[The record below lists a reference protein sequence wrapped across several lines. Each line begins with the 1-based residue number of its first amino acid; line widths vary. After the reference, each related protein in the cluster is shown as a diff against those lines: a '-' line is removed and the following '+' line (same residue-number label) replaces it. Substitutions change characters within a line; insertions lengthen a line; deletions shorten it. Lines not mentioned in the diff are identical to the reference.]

1 MKPERNWL
9 WSRRKKMKAQLD
21 KKRLVIRI
29 AALLV
34 ILAVA
39 ALMFVI
45 GRGHTV
51 YFDNKALEY
60 NGTTY
65 EGPYSV
71 EVLVDGEKCAKLKDG
86 ERGMAE
92 TMGQSFSMD
101 LMIKD
106 EKQSD
111 PKKIRVGLPLPYN
124 MDGIII
130 NIPALLAGLPEDA
143 YMSEFIPTPSDEEL
157 ADEEVVTDE
166 MEGLMNFGEGS
177 DDE

>member
-1 MKPERNWL
+1 
-9 WSRRKKMKAQLD
+9 MKAQLD
-21 KKRLVIRI
+21 KKRLIIRI

-34 ILAVA
+34 ILVIA

-51 YFDNKALEY
+51 YFDNKAMDY
-60 NGTTY
+60 NGNTY

-92 TMGQSFSMD
+92 TMGQNFSME
-101 LMIKD
+101 LMIKE
-106 EKQSD
+106 EKESD

-130 NIPALLAGLPEDA
+130 NLPALLNGLPEDA
-143 YMSEFIPTPSDEEL
+143 YMSEFIPVPSEEELVDEEF
-157 ADEEVVTDE
+157 VTDE
-166 MEGLMNFGEGS
+166 TEDLMNFGES
-177 DDE
+177 SEE

>member
-1 MKPERNWL
+1 
-9 WSRRKKMKAQLD
+9 MKAQLD
-21 KKRLVIRI
+21 KKRLIIRI

-34 ILAVA
+34 ILVIA

-51 YFDNKALEY
+51 YFDNKAMDY
-60 NGTTY
+60 NGNTY

-92 TMGQSFSMD
+92 TMGQNFSME
-101 LMIKD
+101 LMIKE
-106 EKQSD
+106 EKESD

-130 NIPALLAGLPEDA
+130 NLPALLNGLPEDA
-143 YMSEFIPTPSDEEL
+143 YMSEFIPVPSEEEL
-157 ADEEVVTDE
+157 VDEEVVTDE
-166 MEGLMNFGEGS
+166 TEGLMNFGES
-177 DDE
+177 SEE

>member
-1 MKPERNWL
+1 
-9 WSRRKKMKAQLD
+9 MKAQLD

-34 ILAVA
+34 ILVIA

-51 YFDNKALEY
+51 YFDNKAMDY
-60 NGTTY
+60 NGNTY

-71 EVLVDGEKCAKLKDG
+71 EVLVNGEKCAKLKDG

-92 TMGQSFSMD
+92 TMGQNFSME
-101 LMIKD
+101 LMIKE
-106 EKQSD
+106 EKESD

-130 NIPALLAGLPEDA
+130 NLPALLNGLPEEA
-143 YMSEFIPTPSDEEL
+143 YMSEFIPVPSEEEL
-157 ADEEVVTDE
+157 VDEEVVTDE
-166 MEGLMNFGEGS
+166 TEGLMNFGES
-177 DDE
+177 SEE